1 MARKRKA
8 ENAVAVAAAVPTTAV
23 IAYVMRT
30 RREFEIAEE
39 RRNRYRRCR
48 NRVDVLT
55 GHSDLEFREK
65 LLSSVDPE
73 ENAVRDTSLA
83 AFFIEN
89 REGSHRN

>member
-1 MARKRKA
+1 MTRKRKA
-8 ENAVAVAAAVPTTAV
+8 ENAVAVAAAVPMAV

-39 RRNRYRRCR
+39 RRNRYRHRR

-55 GHSDLEFREK
+55 GHSDLEFRK
-65 LLSSVDPE
+65 RLLLLDPE
-73 ENAVRDTSLA
+73 ENAVRDISLA

-89 REGSHRN
+89 QEGSHRN